1 MKKCL
6 VCVAVFMSFFTVGIA
21 WSEELS
27 KKPKKVLKTE
37 KDKVSYSLGTEIGG
51 SFKALKDEIDMDLL
65 WQGFSD
71 SINDRKLLL
80 SPEESQAVKREFLT
94 RIKKERTSEM
104 DNMADEN
111 RKKGMTFLLDN
122 KTKAGVITTKS
133 GLQYKILRKGDGAKP
148 KLTDQVKVHYRG
160 TVISGEEFDSSYKRG
175 TPATFR
181 LNAVIKGWQEG
192 LQLMSPGSKYQLFI
206 PSELAYG
213 ERGAGNLIGP
223 NATLIFEVELLDIVE

>member
-1 MKKCL
+1 
-6 VCVAVFMSFFTVGIA
+6 
-21 WSEELS
+21 
-27 KKPKKVLKTE
+27 
-37 KDKVSYSLGTEIGG
+37 
-51 SFKALKDEIDMDLL
+51 
-65 WQGFSD
+65 
-71 SINDRKLLL
+71 
-80 SPEESQAVKREFLT
+80 
-94 RIKKERTSEM
+94 
-104 DNMADEN
+104 
-111 RKKGMTFLLDN
+111 
-122 KTKAGVITTKS
+122 
-133 GLQYKILRKGDGAKP
+133 LRKGDGAKP